1 MDDKTII
8 EELCSLLREQNDKS
22 EEEILSRVVS
32 FVESRD
38 VDAEG
43 ILGLKASA
51 ILYREAC
58 DYFPNAEDFNL
69 RLYNLLKIKE
79 AKTGVLSS
87 CLAVMLMNKDKFL
100 GCDYLMWSLFC
111 SVFYYLSIGQLD
123 STNITM
129 SVGDDGV
136 LVDTRVRSS
145 DSYKSLDRGYGF
157 LYNSIKTIYQKGR
170 DDLLSCLYFDWDV
183 GCRLVFSSVT
193 IDDLNFK
200 KYLEGLSDE
209 K

>member
-1 MDDKTII
+1 MDDKILI
-8 EELCSLLREQNDKS
+8 EELCSLLREHNDKS
-22 EEEILSRVVS
+22 EEEILSSIVS

-69 RLYNLLKIKE
+69 RLYSLLKIKE

-87 CLAVMLMNKDKFL
+87 CLAVMLMNRDKFL
-100 GCDYLMWSLFC
+100 GCDALMWSLFC

-123 STNITM
+123 SPNITM

-145 DSYKSLDRGYGF
+145 DSYKSLDRGYEF
-157 LYNSIKTIYQKGR
+157 LYNSLKTIYQKRR

-183 GCRLVFSSVT
+183 GCRFVFSGVT
-193 IDDLNFK
+193 IDSLNFK